1 MPPREL
7 AAAWEE
13 LAGWAAVR
21 AEEELA
27 AAEAATRRAGELDA
41 EAGRLKGELVT
52 RLRDAGIA
60 RGPDELAS
68 VAAARAA
75 EAARGEAERLRRELE
90 EADRLRAEAAARDAE
105 RQVALALERELRSD
119 GFPRWLLAEALGK
132 LVEGAS
138 EQLRELSRGR
148 YSLDLDSETKD
159 VRFVVVDH
167 AQADQRR
174 PVRTLS
180 GGETFLASLALALA
194 LGSHVASLAARP
206 GLLETLFVDEGF
218 GTLDPESLDVVATA
232 LEELAAGARLV
243 GVVTHVREVAERVP
257 VRFEVRPAPDGP
269 TLERVEA

>member
-1 MPPREL
+1 M
-7 AAAWEE
+7 
-13 LAGWAAVR
+13 
-21 AEEELA
+21 
-27 AAEAATRRAGELDA
+27 
-41 EAGRLKGELVT
+41 T

-119 GFPRWLLAEALGK
+119 GFPRWLLAEALGE

-167 AQADQRR
+167 AHADQRR

-180 GGETFLASLALALA
+180 GGERSW
-194 LGSHVASLAARP
+194 RP
-206 GLLETLFVDEGF
+206 W
-218 GTLDPESLDVVATA
+218 PS
-232 LEELAAGARLV
+232 
-243 GVVTHVREVAERVP
+243 P
-257 VRFEVRPAPDGP
+257 SP
-269 TLERVEA
+269 